1 MKKFILL
8 ISLLMLVTISVNG
21 CGQAKKEENRDVK
34 EQQAEDKDLSKF
46 AGDWY
51 VDGSLENG
59 YLSIS
64 PDGKVESY
72 SYEGIVNYEGEL
84 KCEEYEN
91 PDGTTGYIY
100 NIYDD
105 GGEFVI
111 GFYEPEEEDFYEIY
125 SGQDGEIHYV
135 RSDHCS
141 GSKT

>member
-1 MKKFILL
+1 MKKVFLL

-72 SYEGIVNYEGEL
+72 RSTAVR
-84 KCEEYEN
+84 
-91 PDGTTGYIY
+91 TVRSTM
-100 NIYDD
+100 
-105 GGEFVI
+105 
-111 GFYEPEEEDFYEIY
+111 
-125 SGQDGEIHYV
+125 SGQITV
-135 RSDHCS
+135 PVAISAATIRL
-141 GSKT
+141 SKRQNEKSFGVV